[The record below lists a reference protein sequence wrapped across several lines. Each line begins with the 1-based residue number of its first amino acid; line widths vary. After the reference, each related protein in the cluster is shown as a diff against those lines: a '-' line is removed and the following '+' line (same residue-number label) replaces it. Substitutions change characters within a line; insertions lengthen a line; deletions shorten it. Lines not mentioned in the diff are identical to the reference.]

1 LFGSNQ
7 NIINI
12 AFYAILPIII
22 ILYYVYK
29 RDRFPEPPR
38 VVFITL
44 ILGFGITFPLL
55 ILIPFF
61 EGVLE
66 NLDWGLE
73 SNNFFMSFI
82 RAAFLEETMKFLV
95 LIYYCLHLDE
105 FDEPMDAIVY
115 GVAASL
121 GFAAYENWEYVLSA
135 SSESISY
142 AKEVALIRSF
152 TAIPLHALAGI
163 FMGFFLMDAVFKKEN
178 RKLNL
183 FLSLFFPICL
193 HGLYDLILFSNNFST
208 WWIYVLIIVF
218 LIRVLFIF
226 RTERAK
232 QLQGIKYK
240 NKYKPINSEVVFSII
255 GSLLILILVNYMLNI
270 YLY

>member
-1 LFGSNQ
+1 MFGSNQ

-12 AFYAILPIII
+12 AFYAVLPVII

-29 RDRFPEPPR
+29 RDKFPEPPR

-82 RAAFLEETMKFLV
+82 RAAFLEEAMKFLI

-121 GFAAYENWEYVLSA
+121 GFAAYENWDYVLTA
-135 SSESISY
+135 SNESISY

-193 HGLYDLILFSNNFST
+193 HGFYDLILFSNYFSP
-208 WWIYVLIIVF
+208 WWIYVLIVIF

-240 NKYKPINSEVVFSII
+240 NKYKPINSEVAFSIL
-255 GSLLILILVNYMLNI
+255 GSLFILIVVNYMLNI